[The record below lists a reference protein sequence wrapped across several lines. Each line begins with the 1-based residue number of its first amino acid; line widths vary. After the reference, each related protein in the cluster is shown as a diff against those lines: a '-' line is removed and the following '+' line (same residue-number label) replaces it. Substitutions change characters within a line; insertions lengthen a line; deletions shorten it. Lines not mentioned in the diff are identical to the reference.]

1 MAPKSSAV
9 GSSSGS
15 RRVPSRYCTTS
26 TMVGLAPG
34 DACVHSIPSLSARA
48 ASPAS
53 WFPLIPSST
62 QSPSL
67 PSDQRPR
74 TQSTSRT
81 RSPLRASSSIGR
93 RPHVTSRRKTPNA
106 NTSVRGVALEVRA
119 SSGARYPMV
128 PTTRV
133 VRGSAPWSCSL
144 ASPKSPRRPDIPPS
158 RRTLLAFTSR
168 WTITCSQL
176 LWR

>member
-1 MAPKSSAV
+1 ML
-9 GSSSGS
+9 
-15 RRVPSRYCTTS
+15 
-26 TMVGLAPG
+26 GLAPG
-34 DACVHSIPSLSARA
+34 EACVQSSPSLSARL

-53 WFPLIPSST
+53 YSPWSLAST
-62 QSPSL
+62 QSLIL
-67 PSDQRPR
+67 PSEQRPS

-81 RSPLRASSSIGR
+81 RPPSPRASSSMGR
-93 RPHVTSRRKTPNA
+93 RPHVTSRRNTPNA
-106 NTSVRGVALEVRA
+106 NTSVSGVALEVRA

-133 VRGSAPWSCSL
+133 VRGLPPWSCSL
-144 ASPKSPRRPDIPPS
+144 ASPKSPRCPAIASS
-158 RRTLLAFTSR
+158 RRTLLALTSR